1 MNATELELLK
11 LIKESNDLNREVIKH
26 GHNEILDDL
35 IRQNQNSRKELIN
48 PNSKY
53 INLTFNY

>member
-35 IRQNQNSRKELIN
+35 ILQNQNLRKELIDPN
-48 PNSKY
+48 PKY
-53 INLTFNY
+53 INLTFNC

>member
-26 GHNEILDDL
+26 GNNEILDDL
-35 IRQNQNSRKELIN
+35 ILQNQNLRKELID

-53 INLTFNY
+53 